1 MPAVGQ
7 DVTVYAGG
15 ETTLRFAL
23 DAAVSDAEW
32 AAESLVVKEG
42 LASIIIDGDHVLDVV
57 LAAADTL
64 LLAAPDYRRY
74 VRHELWDGGSP
85 LAVGT
90 ITVVPTFHRV

>member
-15 ETTLRFAL
+15 EATLRFAL
-23 DAAVSDAEW
+23 DAAVSEAEW
-32 AAESLVVKEG
+32 AAERLVVKEG
-42 LASIIIDGDHVLDVV
+42 LASIMIDGDHVLDVV
-57 LAAADTL
+57 LSAADTL

-74 VRHELWDGGSP
+74 VRHELWDGDRP